1 MANRSIASN
10 RILLTLIVIFSIIPD
25 LGIKISTWGFNWT
38 IYRLVVIASTI
49 IIVRIEG
56 IDLKIMIQSFSF
68 RWFLFLTFWI
78 IYGLLLTIISPYA
91 DLHNSFVELLSLL
104 NGALTFLIINYLI
117 NNEDDILWIEFI
129 IYLIFNFLIIFAF
142 CEIITGKHLHTSA
155 FYDANSGFFMYNNY
169 KLATGFMYNVND
181 FSALLTCLSPI
192 LLVKRW
198 GIGRYITLAGLI
210 IVNLINDASICNMA
224 LLVSL
229 TYVFLIIKGKNAV
242 VTSIKRALFIA
253 IVVFFIMYIVSLGV
267 YGLSEQKGILGAV
280 SNQVINYKNSS
291 GSLFVRFNVYKEA
304 IKGWIDSG
312 FFGVGPKGFSKYF
325 IENVNTTNIINPHAL
340 LLEILLEYGIVVFTI
355 FAVLI
360 ILMFRESNKL
370 YKKYMLVCN
379 NYEYLVIM
387 AFIVVYLIASFAPS
401 AFIGYSY
408 QWLLLA
414 LMCVKLDVTMNDNIR
429 RDIYD

>member
-1 MANRSIASN
+1 M
-10 RILLTLIVIFSIIPD
+10 
-25 LGIKISTWGFNWT
+25 
-38 IYRLVVIASTI
+38 
-49 IIVRIEG
+49 
-56 IDLKIMIQSFSF
+56 
-68 RWFLFLTFWI
+68 
-78 IYGLLLTIISPYA
+78 
-91 DLHNSFVELLSLL
+91 
-104 NGALTFLIINYLI
+104 
-117 NNEDDILWIEFI
+117 
-129 IYLIFNFLIIFAF
+129 
-142 CEIITGKHLHTSA
+142 
-155 FYDANSGFFMYNNY
+155 
-169 KLATGFMYNVND
+169 
-181 FSALLTCLSPI
+181 
-192 LLVKRW
+192 
-198 GIGRYITLAGLI
+198 
-210 IVNLINDASICNMA
+210 
-224 LLVSL
+224 
-229 TYVFLIIKGKNAV
+229 
-242 VTSIKRALFIA
+242 
-253 IVVFFIMYIVSLGV
+253 
-267 YGLSEQKGILGAV
+267 
-280 SNQVINYKNSS
+280 
-291 GSLFVRFNVYKEA
+291 RFNVYKEA